1 MRAFRLLP
9 LLAVLLAAC
18 SDERAS
24 FMANDQQSLTAIVRQ
39 EWFWSAPELFVVV
52 RGEPNCQ
59 KEYFVQQLSEQKPP
73 LEVYAYEG
81 SSHALLAAGQK
92 YVFDLSNCEM
102 TRYRDI
108 PDLRRQDLLGT
119 FAWQDGAFDFRKQ
132 R

>member
-1 MRAFRLLP
+1 MRALRLLP
-9 LLAVLLAAC
+9 LLAVLLAGC

-24 FMANDQQSLTAIVRQ
+24 FMASDQRSLTAIVRQ
-39 EWFWSAPELFVVV
+39 DWFWSKPDLFVVV

-59 KEYFVQQLSEQKPP
+59 QEYFVQQLAKDKPA

-81 SSHALLAAGQK
+81 SSYALLAAGQK
-92 YVFDLSNCEM
+92 YVFDLANCEM

-119 FAWQDGAFDFRKQ
+119 FAWQDGDFDFRKQ